1 MNTIIKLAQKLDI
14 LGHYKLADKV
24 AQVMDISQY
33 ANNPYTPKGVMDI
46 RKMLVP
52 SDLIGEVYQTQKGD
66 TLIKTNDPKSFSIGL
81 MEYARINNFPNLKA
95 AFDDYANN
103 GATFR
108 GQSVRDVPE
117 LRELYLRIS
126 RTTTPLTKQMVEQE
140 LRNIITEKVGMTGWQ
155 KDSTQPSYYQV
166 DSFGKDNRQ
175 MDPNTGA
182 DLGYLANEYMQLIN
196 NQFDKN
202 QLPYIKQQITND
214 KYIDQKM
221 KTKLLEEVDKKNS
234 QLK

>member
-1 MNTIIKLAQKLDI
+1 MNTIIKLAQKLDR

-33 ANNPYTPKGVMDI
+33 ADNPYTPKGVMDI

-52 SDLIGEVYQTQKGD
+52 TDFIGEVYQTQKGD
-66 TLIKTNDPKSFSIGL
+66 TLIKTNDPRSFSIGL
-81 MEYARINNFPNLKA
+81 MEYARINKFPNLKA

-155 KDSTQPSYYQV
+155 KDSNQPANYQV
-166 DSFGKDNRQ
+166 DSYGKDNRQ
-175 MDPNTGA
+175 IDPNTGA
-182 DLGYLANEYMQLIN
+182 DLGYLANEYTQLIN
-196 NQFDKN
+196 NQFDTN
-202 QLPYIKQQITND
+202 QLQYIKKEIMD
-214 KYIDQKM
+214 DRYINQNIKN
-221 KTKLLEEVDKKNS
+221 KLLEEVENKNN